1 MFRTMMDDALRFLA
15 RWWTIENQRN
25 VPGAITTVLSFRKN
39 AWARLVR
46 RDDIDRPAFDKENI
60 YETYYAYMS
69 CTCMSCRVHS
79 TS

>member
-1 MFRTMMDDALRFLA
+1 MMDDALRFLA

-60 YETYYAYMS
+60 YETYAYMS
-69 CTCMSCRVHS
+69 CTCMYVMYIMSHES
-79 TS
+79 